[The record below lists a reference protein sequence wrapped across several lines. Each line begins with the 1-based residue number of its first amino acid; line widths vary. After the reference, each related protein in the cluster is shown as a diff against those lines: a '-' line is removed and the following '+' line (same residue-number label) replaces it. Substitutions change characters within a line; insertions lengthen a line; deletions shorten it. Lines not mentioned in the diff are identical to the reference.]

1 MKRDI
6 NKLNRFTQK
15 RWAGK
20 KVSLTSYD
28 VKQLNIV
35 LPNVEL
41 TSAQKTSL
49 NNLKTYA
56 KTLKIEVKVY
66 ITK

>member
-1 MKRDI
+1 MSRGLGDVYKR
-6 NKLNRFTQK
+6 Q
-15 RWAGK
+15 
-20 KVSLTSYD
+20 SYD
-28 VKQLNIV
+28 VKRLNIV